1 MENNG
6 EQKKEVSDSGCGFG
20 SCCTGPGRWLRAVLV
35 VAVFGVVIALNVWRK
50 DKPAAAPA
58 AGSAAGTVGTQD
70 LQPAGQGQALPRLV
84 DLGATTC
91 IPCKMMKPIL
101 DDFKA
106 NYADAFTTEFIDVWK
121 NPDAGKKYRINV
133 IPTQIFFDAAGKEL
147 FRHEGFYGKE
157 DMLKKWQEFGV
168 DLSAKTETP
177 K

>member
-1 MENNG
+1 
-6 EQKKEVSDSGCGFG
+6 
-20 SCCTGPGRWLRAVLV
+20 
-35 VAVFGVVIALNVWRK
+35 
-50 DKPAAAPA
+50 
-58 AGSAAGTVGTQD
+58 
-70 LQPAGQGQALPRLV
+70 
-84 DLGATTC
+84 
-91 IPCKMMKPIL
+91 MKPIL

-106 NYADAFTTEFIDVWK
+106 NYADAFTTEFIDVGE